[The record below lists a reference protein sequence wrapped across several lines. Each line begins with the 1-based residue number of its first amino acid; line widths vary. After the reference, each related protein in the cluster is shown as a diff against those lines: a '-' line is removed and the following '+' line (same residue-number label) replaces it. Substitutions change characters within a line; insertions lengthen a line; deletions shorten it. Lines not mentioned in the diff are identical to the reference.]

1 MATPLSTTTL
11 QGRGG
16 SVSGLLKV
24 SLFIFAVTKNWTK
37 EQKRDEKKRR
47 KKWSS
52 SVSQNFLAVPLTG
65 ARRYKSLRPLALRKL
80 EHSINCR
87 HNLFYFFKLYS
98 VPLFLKK
105 TQNDAF

>member
-37 EQKRDEKKRR
+37 EQKRDEKK
-47 KKWSS
+47 
-52 SVSQNFLAVPLTG
+52 
-65 ARRYKSLRPLALRKL
+65 
-80 EHSINCR
+80 
-87 HNLFYFFKLYS
+87 
-98 VPLFLKK
+98 
-105 TQNDAF
+105 